1 MRISDWSSDVCS
13 SDLFRNTPEY
23 LGAVAHVTAD
33 GAATVLAVLQGFLYN
48 QGDGWAYTVD
58 YLVRFLDERRLPGS
72 TVADVP
78 MEDLHGIY
86 LAQAATLGLR
96 TGEMHRALAID
107 TDDPAFRPEP
117 LTHADMTALRDSLG
131 ADELGRASCRER
143 GCQYG

>member
-1 MRISDWSSDVCS
+1 MSRVHTEVDG
-13 SDLFRNTPEY
+13 FRNTPEY
-23 LGAVAHVTAD
+23 RGAVAHVTAD
-33 GAATVLAVLQGFLYN
+33 GAATVRAVLQGFVYN
-48 QGDGWAYTVD
+48 QGDGWAYTGD

-107 TDDPAFRPEP
+107 TDDQI
-117 LTHADMTALRDSLG
+117 
-131 ADELGRASCRER
+131 GRAWCRER
-143 GCQYG
+143 VSKNG